1 MAAVR
6 RTNNDVKV
14 EMEAATEDSN
24 EAGNASDET
33 DIEYNDEDIG
43 EDHEDDDDKYLNQ
56 PLVPNETFNS
66 KSNSWMN
73 LALILNLFYQKFRFE
88 KKSVKSLE
96 FSCQSINI
104 SQF

>member
-43 EDHEDDDDKYLNQ
+43 EDHDDDDDKYLNQ

-66 KSNSWMN
+66 KSN
-73 LALILNLFYQKFRFE
+73 LALKR
-88 KKSVKSLE
+88 VSLRLCSKLKG
-96 FSCQSINI
+96 FL
-104 SQF
+104 